1 MAHFA
6 KIGLDSKVIRV
17 SVVDNKNLLDADGN
31 EVESIGVTYLNGVY
45 GDDDTYI
52 WKQTSYNGTFRK
64 NFAGIGYT
72 YDSVRDAFIPP
83 NEYGSWVLNDE
94 TCIWENP
101 VLRPD
106 LETNSFGGYKNKW
119 FWDEDTVSW
128 VLEGVVE

>member
-6 KIGLDSKVIRV
+6 KLDLNNKVISV
-17 SVVDNKNLLDADGN
+17 SVVDNFNILDDGVS
-31 EVESIGVTYLNGVY
+31 EKEQVGIDYLVSVHGN
-45 GDDDTYI
+45 DSSYI

-119 FWDEDTVSW
+119 FWNEDTGSW